1 MCIMKILN
9 QKKKKQML
17 NDQGSLIKGGKKRKE
32 VYYRKSIVF
41 GENIAIFYSL
51 IFTLYIYI
59 ITPIYVC
66 VKLYI
71 SRTNKLRKKLLVT
84 KYSLLLNSV
93 QI

>member
-51 IFTLYIYI
+51 IFTLYIYNNTNICVCQI
-59 ITPIYVC
+59 IHF
-66 VKLYI
+66 
-71 SRTNKLRKKLLVT
+71 
-84 KYSLLLNSV
+84 
-93 QI
+93 